1 MPKDPF
7 EEKLL
12 QYSKELDEIRKE
24 MSKIVVGQKDIVDA
38 LLRGIVANSHILVEG
53 LPGIGK
59 TMMIRALSEIMGC
72 EFKRVQFTPD
82 LLPSDIVGINTYE
95 KERGFYVLKG
105 PIFSNFVLA
114 DEINRAPPKV
124 QSALLEGMQEKQV
137 TIGRETFAL
146 PVPFFVMATQNP
158 IEQLGTFPLPEAE
171 LDRFMFKINVY
182 YPSIEDEQ
190 KILKQNMTTSKFES
204 FNLKPIMNPEK
215 IVKMQ
220 ESAKQIFLHEK
231 IEKYIVTL
239 IDATRNP
246 SKYDLTLGKYISR
259 GASPRASLG
268 LYIGAKAEAL
278 IAGKKF
284 VTPYHVKRVAIDIM
298 RHRIAINYDGESAGI
313 TSDKVIKEILE
324 KIPIP

>member
-1 MPKDPF
+1 MADTSF
-7 EEKLL
+7 DEKLAG
-12 QYSKELDEIRKE
+12 YRGELDEIRKE
-24 MSKIVVGQKDIVDA
+24 MAKIVVGQDEVVTA
-38 LLRGIVANSHILVEG
+38 LIRGIISNSHVLVEG

-59 TMMIRALSEIMGC
+59 TLMIRALARVMGC

-124 QSALLEGMQEKQV
+124 QSALLEGMQERQV

-158 IEQLGTFPLPEAE
+158 IEQLGTFPLPEAQV
-171 LDRFMFKINVY
+171 DRFMFKVNVD
-182 YPSIEDEQ
+182 YPKIEEEQ
-190 KILKQNMTTSKFES
+190 KILRQNITTNKFES
-204 FNLKPIMNPEK
+204 YELQPILDPDR
-215 IVKMQ
+215 IVDLQ

-231 IEKYIVTL
+231 IEKYIVAL
-239 IDATRNP
+239 IDATRYP
-246 SKYDLTLGKYISR
+246 AKYDLQLGKYIER

-268 LYIGAKAEAL
+268 LYMGSKAEAL

-284 VTPYHVKRVAIDIM
+284 VTPYHVKKVIADVL
-298 RHRIAINYDGESAGI
+298 RHRIAVNYDGETEGV
-313 TSDKVIKEILE
+313 TSDKIIREITE
-324 KIPIP
+324 KVPIP